1 MNNQPTSSQQPS
13 VAIRNYSFLVFYLVV
28 LSALGSF
35 VNDMY
40 APALPS
46 MARLF
51 GCSVSTAQMGLT
63 MGMIGLAL
71 GQLILGPVSDRV
83 GRKPVLVGSMAVFI
97 VAAVISVFSPT
108 IHFFLG
114 CRVFQGIGAAGA
126 YFLARTIPADLYG
139 GRALAK
145 LMAIVGAINGLAPAA
160 SPVIGG
166 IITEAWSWKGVF
178 WVLAAFAL
186 VLIALSPLSRE
197 SLPKDRRFKG
207 PWSQELGRYL
217 VLLRNKPFMVH
228 VTLKGAALGLLFAY
242 ISSSSFIVQ
251 TVYGFSATGYGLIIG
266 GNALFCAAGSMA
278 ALRFK
283 LLKNAGV
290 VGAWMLV
297 VVMTATCVSLW
308 LVKNFWV
315 YELLM
320 LPMMVALGMIFTM
333 SNTLAMN
340 EGRSSA
346 GEASAVLG
354 VSGYVFGA
362 IVAPLVGAGD
372 MLHSTAIVYA
382 VLTVILIV
390 AAEASRRLPADLGK

>member
-1 MNNQPTSSQQPS
+1 MNNQPTSFQQPS

-83 GRKPVLVGSMAVFI
+83 GRKPVLV
-97 VAAVISVFSPT
+97 
-108 IHFFLG
+108 
-114 CRVFQGIGAAGA
+114 
-126 YFLARTIPADLYG
+126 
-139 GRALAK
+139 
-145 LMAIVGAINGLAPAA
+145 
-160 SPVIGG
+160 
-166 IITEAWSWKGVF
+166 
-178 WVLAAFAL
+178 
-186 VLIALSPLSRE
+186 
-197 SLPKDRRFKG
+197 
-207 PWSQELGRYL
+207 
-217 VLLRNKPFMVH
+217 
-228 VTLKGAALGLLFAY
+228 
-242 ISSSSFIVQ
+242 
-251 TVYGFSATGYGLIIG
+251 
-266 GNALFCAAGSMA
+266 GSMA

-362 IVAPLVGAGD
+362 IVAPLVGVGD